1 MNAPGRIVRHTTRA
15 WHAACAL
22 GCLLLALA
30 APVCAE
36 EGSADLREY
45 RFKHAAM
52 GTEFEFIVWSEPAMG
67 ELLRGYCDEA
77 FVAIDALEARV
88 SNWKYDS
95 ITSEIMRQAGIKPV
109 SVDEDL
115 MAMMTFSQEI
125 YDETGGVFD
134 PTVQPIL
141 AVWGKYKKG
150 GTLPTPEQ
158 IQQALDLT
166 GLKKVVIDTAAGSIY
181 LPKAGMGLDFG
192 GIAKGLAL
200 DQAAEIL
207 KAHGVTMAMLSS
219 GTSSLVAIGA
229 PPGAQGWTVTIG
241 HPYNGRSVAVDTVYL
256 RDEAMG
262 TSASREDQYLE
273 IEGKRYSHIVDPRT
287 GHPVEGVLSA
297 TVIGPRGMQCDA
309 LTKPFYI
316 LGVDEARRYCR
327 EHEEYKAILVTASGN
342 NEAQA
347 VRVNFRPEEEH

>member
-1 MNAPGRIVRHTTRA
+1 MASASDAPE
-15 WHAACAL
+15 W
-22 GCLLLALA
+22 
-30 APVCAE
+30 
-36 EGSADLREY
+36 REY
-45 RFKHAAM
+45 RFKHPAM
-52 GTEFEFIVWSEPAMG
+52 GCEFEFIVWSQPAMG
-67 ELLRGYCDEA
+67 EILRGYCDEA
-77 FVAIDALEARV
+77 FAAVDALEARV
-88 SNWKYDS
+88 SNWKHDS
-95 ITSEIMRQAGIKPV
+95 ITSEIMRQAGVKPV

-115 MAMMTFSQEI
+115 MAMMDFSLQI

-141 AVWGKYKKG
+141 AVWGKYTKG
-150 GTLPTPEQ
+150 GPLPTPEQ

-166 GLKKVVIDTAAGSIY
+166 GLKKVVIDKAAGNIY
-181 LPKAGMGLDFG
+181 LPKPGMGLDFG

-200 DQAAEIL
+200 DQAADIL
-207 KAHGVTMAMLSS
+207 KSHGISIAMLSAGS
-219 GTSSLVAIGA
+219 SSLLAIGA
-229 PPGAQGWTVTIG
+229 PPDSQGWTVTIA

-262 TSASREDQYLE
+262 TSSSREDQYLE

-327 EHEEYKAILVTASGN
+327 EHAEYKAILVTASGN

>member
-1 MNAPGRIVRHTTRA
+1 MRQETGIRRRT
-15 WHAACAL
+15 AL
-22 GCLLLALA
+22 GRLALLYCLFA
-30 APVCAE
+30 MCHAGVAE
-36 EGSADLREY
+36 AQALREY
-45 RFKHAAM
+45 RFKHPAM
-52 GTEFEFIVWSEPAMG
+52 GCEFEFIIWSEAAMG
-67 ELLRGYCDEA
+67 ETLRGYCDEA

-88 SNWKYDS
+88 SNWQYHS
-95 ITSEIMRQAGIKPV
+95 ITSEIMRQAGVKPV

-115 MAMMTFSQEI
+115 MAMMDFSLQI

-141 AVWGKYKKG
+141 AVWGKYSKG
-150 GTLPTPEQ
+150 GPKPTPEQ
-158 IQQALDLT
+158 IRQALDLT
-166 GLKKVVIDTAAGSIY
+166 GLKKVVVDKQAGTIY
-181 LPKAGMGLDFG
+181 LPKPGMGLDFG

-200 DQAAEIL
+200 DQAADIL
-207 KAHGVTMAMLSS
+207 KSHGVNIAMLSAGS
-219 GTSSLVAIGA
+219 SSLLAIGA
-229 PPGAQGWTVTIG
+229 PPESQGWTVTIA

-256 RDEAMG
+256 RDQAMG
-262 TSASREDQYLE
+262 SSSSREDQYLE

-287 GHPVEGVLSA
+287 GYPVEGVLSA
-297 TVIGPRGMQCDA
+297 TVIGSKGMQCDA

-327 EHEEYKAILVTASGN
+327 EHTEYKAILVVAADN